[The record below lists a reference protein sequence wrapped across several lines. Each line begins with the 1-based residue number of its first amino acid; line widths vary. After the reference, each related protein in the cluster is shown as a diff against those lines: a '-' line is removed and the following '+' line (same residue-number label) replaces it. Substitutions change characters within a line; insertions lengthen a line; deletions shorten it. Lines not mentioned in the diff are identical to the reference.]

1 MGFTALGIMT
11 RSSMAFSTTAHDSK
25 YNGIQYNNTRHNVTE
40 YKKNAA
46 LCIITLSMM
55 VRDGVML
62 SVTNKLLLNAAML
75 SVVRLNVVSP

>member
-1 MGFTALGIMT
+1 MT
-11 RSSMAFSTTAHDSK
+11 LSIMAFSTT
-25 YNGIQYNNTRHNVTE
+25 I
-40 YKKNAA
+40 KNAA

-62 SVTNKLLLNAAML
+62 SVTNKLLLNAVML